1 MATGAANSFLPAGSS
16 HFSKTG
22 SQPRSG
28 HGITVGRGPEVFEPF
43 EAYRY
48 GTKAWKGVLQMHKL
62 NNRELGGL
70 ERELL
75 DKSSKYH
82 ETVPKASQKI
92 GIPKTTADINADS
105 LMRSTFVRNAVN
117 AAGINLANES
127 CRSIIGFSCKRL
139 AL

>member
-1 MATGAANSFLPAGSS
+1 MDGNRGSEFIFAAGSS
-16 HFSKTG
+16 HFL
-22 SQPRSG
+22 RLAAN
-28 HGITVGRGPEVFEPF
+28 REVDMALQLG
-43 EAYRY
+43 EAQKSSSLLKPID
-48 GTKAWKGVLQMHKL
+48 TMHKL

-82 ETVPKASQKI
+82 EAVPKASQKI

-127 CRSIIGFSCKRL
+127 CRSIIGFSWGAEGPSISRGKHYG
-139 AL
+139 